1 MEDRYLEDERH
12 RTSKNLSRYPIK
24 NMCRQNKIQI
34 EKELKNRETFENSM
48 KSENNKDKEK
58 KNTS

>member
-1 MEDRYLEDERH
+1 
-12 RTSKNLSRYPIK
+12 
-24 NMCRQNKIQI
+24 MCRQNKIQI

-48 KSENNKDKEK
+48 KSESNKDKEK